1 MADAILPVVPEF
13 ITVHLGSPSSNA
25 RNVTVP
31 FADYIK
37 NVASSE
43 IYPTWPE
50 SAIRANIYAQIS
62 YALNR
67 VYTEYYRTRGYDF
80 DITNSTQFDQAFVP
94 DRDVFGNISE
104 IVDDIFNDYIVR
116 QGSIEP
122 FFAQFCNG
130 TTTVCDGLSQWG
142 TVSLA
147 ESGLTPYEILQNY
160 YGNDINIVMNAPVG
174 SVRESYPGAP
184 LRLGT
189 RGNDVRII
197 QLQLNRISENY
208 PSIPKIDNPEGTFGV
223 QTEAAVREFQRVFN
237 LTSDGIVGK
246 ATWYKI
252 KNLYNGVK
260 KLNELT
266 SEGINI
272 EDVQLIF
279 PQVIRKGDTGIP
291 VNTLQYYLAVI
302 GYFNSNFP
310 EVNITG
316 DFDDSTEDAVI
327 AVQRAYGLS
336 EDGIVGR
343 NTWSAITS
351 IYRDTLNN
359 LPAGY
364 EGNSAAIFPGETLKL
379 GSSGE
384 NVRKIQTYLSSV
396 AEGNAYLEAPDITG
410 YFGEQTE
417 SAVSAFQ
424 QENGIPV
431 SGIVDAV
438 TWNSIGTAY
447 NLLQNENI

>member
-1 MADAILPVVPEF
+1 MADAILPIVPEF
-13 ITVHLGSPSSNA
+13 ITVHLGTPSSSA
-25 RNVTVP
+25 ENVTVP
-31 FADYIK
+31 FTDYIK

-43 IYPTWPE
+43 VYPTWPE
-50 SAIRANIYAQIS
+50 SSLRANIYAQIS

-94 DRDVFGNISE
+94 DRDIFGNISL

-116 QGSIEP
+116 QGSVEP

-130 TTTVCDGLSQWG
+130 TTVTCDGLSQWG

-147 ESGLTPYEILQNY
+147 EQGLTPYEILQNY
-160 YGNDINIVMNAPVG
+160 YGENINIVMDAPVG
-174 SVRESYPGAP
+174 SVRESYPGTP
-184 LRLGT
+184 LRLGS

-197 QLQLNRISENY
+197 QLQLNRIAQNY

-223 QTEAAVREFQRVFN
+223 QTEASVTEFQRVFN
-237 LTSDGIVGK
+237 LTPDGIVGK

-260 KLNELT
+260 RLNELT

-272 EDVQLIF
+272 EDVELIF

-302 GYFNSNFP
+302 GYFNSNIP
-310 EVNITG
+310 TVEITG
-316 DFDDSTEDAVI
+316 TFDDQTEKAVI
-327 AVQRAYGLS
+327 AVQSAYGLS
-336 EDGIVGR
+336 QDGIVGR

-351 IYRDTLNN
+351 IYKDTLSN
-359 LPAGY
+359 LPSGY
-364 EGNSAAIFPGETLKL
+364 EGSGAAIFPGETLSV
-379 GSSGE
+379 GISGE
-384 NVRKIQTYLSSV
+384 NVRKLQTYLSVV
-396 AEGNAYLEAPDITG
+396 AQNNPALTAPDITG

-417 SAVSAFQ
+417 SAVRAFQ
-424 QENGIPV
+424 QQYGIPS
-431 SGIVDAV
+431 SGIVDAI
-438 TWNSIGTAY
+438 TWNSIATAY
-447 NLLQNENI
+447 NSLQDGNI